1 MGLSLAGCLSRPVR
15 LVPELTPG
23 GLSVVGSYVLPPV
36 KAGEPWPQELSGAWL
51 DPATQELFVVSDED
65 PGGAMMTMRLT
76 VEPAVTLAPVR
87 VVTVEAPVAGR
98 TLDLEGVAPAAGAH
112 LFVSSEGEEV
122 SPGVA
127 VPGILEV
134 TRDGRLV
141 RRHPIPS
148 AWAGMR
154 VNLGLEA
161 LSTSPDRQWLFAA
174 SEGPFSQDGPLSD
187 FDAGGVSRV
196 LARDLRTGRTR
207 EYAYRVE
214 PVPRWS
220 DRPAVGENG
229 ISDLLALSAD
239 ELLILERAYVSEP
252 GPGGRSGNTV
262 RIYRVRLDAAA
273 EVTGRWSLRAE
284 PPAAVLRKTLV
295 LDMASVAP
303 RLVERLQGLEN
314 FEALFFGP
322 RLKDGR
328 YTLVLMS
335 DNNGGRNQVTGV
347 VVLAW
352 GPSTGADPSRVL
364 PSAAGVP

>member
-1 MGLSLAGCLSRPVR
+1 MLAPGALSL
-15 LVPELTPG
+15 
-23 GLSVVGSYVLPPV
+23 VGSYVLPPV
-36 KAGEPWPQELSGAWL
+36 AKGEPWPQELSGAWL
-51 DPATQELFVVSDED
+51 DPVTQELFVVSDED

-76 VEPAVTLAPVR
+76 VEPAVTLTPLR

-98 TLDLEGVAPAAGAH
+98 SLDLEGVAPAAGAH

-141 RRHPIPS
+141 RRHALPS

-154 VNLGLEA
+154 VNLGLEG
-161 LSTSPDRQWLFAA
+161 LSTSPDRRWLFAA
-174 SEGPFSQDGPLSD
+174 SEGPLSQDGPISG
-187 FDAGGVSRV
+187 FEAGGLSRV
-196 LARDLRTGRTR
+196 LVRDLSSGRTR
-207 EYAYRVE
+207 EYAYRAE

-229 ISDLLALSAD
+229 ISDMLALSAD
-239 ELLILERAYVSEP
+239 DLLILERAYVSEP

-262 RIYRVRLDAAA
+262 RIFRVRLSPEA
-273 EVTGRWSLRAE
+273 EVTGRWSLRDE

-295 LDMASVAP
+295 LDLATVAP
-303 RLVERLQGLEN
+303 HLVERLQGLEN

-322 RLKDGR
+322 RLRDGR
-328 YTLVLMS
+328 PTLVLMS
-335 DNNGGRNQVTGV
+335 DNNGGQHQVTGV

-352 GPSTGADPSRVL
+352 EAAAGAGPARVL